1 MIKIEPM
8 KIDGTFIIAWWVA
21 LLGSAWVAAE
31 STEKVDFFESRIR
44 PVLVKHCYRC
54 HSAESK
60 KRKGGLRLDSRAGW
74 QVGGDSG
81 PAVVPHKP
89 EQSPL
94 YHAISGMGDLSTMP
108 PDQRLTA
115 AIVQDFKT
123 WIADGAVDPRQGTAA
138 VEERASMD
146 VESGRGFWSLR
157 PRRKLEETLTIDDLV
172 QPQAPVAAADQLVR
186 RLFLDLIGLPPTLA
200 ERAEFRRLYQEQ
212 SPSEAV
218 RTFADDLL
226 SRTEFGEKWARH
238 WLDVARYADSNG
250 GDFNLTFPE
259 AWRYRNYV
267 IDAFN
272 NDVPYD
278 QFLREQIAG
287 DLLPFESPEQRN
299 RQLIATGFLMV
310 SPKMLTERNKQ
321 KMHLDIADEQ
331 VDTLGRAIM
340 GLTLGCARCHDHKF
354 DPIPTA
360 DYYALAGI
368 LHSTRTADGFLMGNV
383 NVSGWKE
390 TELVADQATRELVA
404 AHSTKVKQLQRT
416 IEEKQKQ
423 AKQMPGKRVGVI
435 VDDTAAETS
444 GPWRKSTYRPNH
456 VGQHYLAT
464 DKGKGPYGITWK
476 GKLPKP
482 GRYEVR
488 VSFGGGNGLAPKAT
502 YVVRHA
508 GGVTRLVINQTVK
521 PTIDG
526 LWYPIG
532 RFAFD
537 AVGEVSLSD
546 QDAGG
551 AVIADAVQWVHE
563 DDLQKQASSPR
574 VALDLEIKNLE
585 GELSKLQQET
595 PQLPK
600 AMAAQDQTS
609 ERLGD
614 MHIRIRGEAA
624 NLGAKVARGFLQVA
638 SSRNAV
644 PPKIA
649 AGQSGRRE
657 LAEWLTRPDHPLTA
671 RVMVNR
677 IWQQLFGRG
686 IVSTS
691 DNFGTR
697 GALPTHPE
705 LLDHLA
711 NALVDHDWSMKI
723 MIRQIVLSKTYQ
735 QAVLASTEDDPE
747 NRRLQRQNRRPAP
760 AETLR
765 DSMLAIA
772 GALDRE
778 RRESVVSQLGM
789 YAIQTSGKRHASL
802 GQTGQLRQRSVYL
815 PIVRGAVPPSLAV
828 FDLPNPDLVT
838 GRRANTTV
846 PAQALFMMNSPFVRD
861 MAQAVSMRYADASQ
875 PVDDVIRDLYQRI
888 LVRDA
893 DADDVALG
901 KDYIVQQMQ
910 VDEVS
915 RQMAIASFVQILFSS
930 TEFRFID

>member
-1 MIKIEPM
+1 
-8 KIDGTFIIAWWVA
+8 
-21 LLGSAWVAAE
+21 
-31 STEKVDFFESRIR
+31 
-44 PVLVKHCYRC
+44 
-54 HSAESK
+54 
-60 KRKGGLRLDSRAGW
+60 
-74 QVGGDSG
+74 
-81 PAVVPHKP
+81 
-89 EQSPL
+89 
-94 YHAISGMGDLSTMP
+94 
-108 PDQRLTA
+108 
-115 AIVQDFKT
+115 
-123 WIADGAVDPRQGTAA
+123 
-138 VEERASMD
+138 
-146 VESGRGFWSLR
+146 
-157 PRRKLEETLTIDDLV
+157 
-172 QPQAPVAAADQLVR
+172 
-186 RLFLDLIGLPPTLA
+186 
-200 ERAEFRRLYQEQ
+200 
-212 SPSEAV
+212 
-218 RTFADDLL
+218 
-226 SRTEFGEKWARH
+226 
-238 WLDVARYADSNG
+238 
-250 GDFNLTFPE
+250 
-259 AWRYRNYV
+259 
-267 IDAFN
+267 
-272 NDVPYD
+272 
-278 QFLREQIAG
+278 
-287 DLLPFESPEQRN
+287 
-299 RQLIATGFLMV
+299 
-310 SPKMLTERNKQ
+310 
-321 KMHLDIADEQ
+321 
-331 VDTLGRAIM
+331 
-340 GLTLGCARCHDHKF
+340 
-354 DPIPTA
+354 
-360 DYYALAGI
+360 
-368 LHSTRTADGFLMGNV
+368 
-383 NVSGWKE
+383 
-390 TELVADQATRELVA
+390 
-404 AHSTKVKQLQRT
+404 
-416 IEEKQKQ
+416 
-423 AKQMPGKRVGVI
+423 
-435 VDDTAAETS
+435 
-444 GPWRKSTYRPNH
+444 
-456 VGQHYLAT
+456 
-464 DKGKGPYGITWK
+464 
-476 GKLPKP
+476 
-482 GRYEVR
+482 
-488 VSFGGGNGLAPKAT
+488 
-502 YVVRHA
+502 
-508 GGVTRLVINQTVK
+508 
-521 PTIDG
+521 

-563 DDLQKQASSPR
+563 DDLQKQASSSR

-638 SSRNAV
+638 SPRNAV

-697 GALPTHPE
+697 GAVPTHPE

-711 NALVDHDWSMKI
+711 NALVEHDWSMKF

-875 PVDDVIRDLYQRI
+875 PEDDVIRDLYQRI
-888 LVRDA
+888 LLRDA

-901 KDYIVQQMQ
+901 EDYIVQQMQ
-910 VDEVS
+910 VDEAS